1 MRWVVRFVLLLFFLV
16 PPAYTNAC
24 ENSLL
29 KIMYKDSVTE
39 ITVEIADTY
48 SKRKKG
54 LMFRDSLDLDSGMLF
69 VYDNPGKVGFWMKNT
84 LISLDIAF
92 ADKRGEV
99 VRVVPN
105 TEPLSLDLIYGGKDI
120 QYVLEINAG
129 LSEEMNLFV
138 GSELLDP
145 LINQNTARP
154 C

>member
-1 MRWVVRFVLLLFFLV
+1 VRSFIGIVLFCLAS
-16 PPAYTNAC
+16 PAYPNVC
-24 ENSLL
+24 ENSFL
-29 KIMYKDSVTE
+29 KIKFNDIVTE

-54 LMFRDSLDLDSGMLF
+54 LMFRDSLGLNSGMLF
-69 VYDNPGKVGFWMKNT
+69 VYDKPGKAGFWMKNT

-138 GSELLDP
+138 GSELLHP
-145 LINQNTARP
+145 LINQNTARS